1 MLTGNGLIVIIGGYL
16 EQEYGDKQKAWS
28 YTMIIVGLYAALTI
42 YNYFSTPRTEDA
54 KRRKKSLEPKVS
66 FGAVF
71 ASFFKKNKL
80 GSYWLYYYS
89 VGRIP
94 VTKLTPFLID
104 DISVGGMGL
113 TTQDV
118 GIIYGTFGL
127 LALTIGGIIGGM

>member
-1 MLTGNGLIVIIGGYL
+1 
-16 EQEYGDKQKAWS
+16 
-28 YTMIIVGLYAALTI
+28 MIIVGLLCCLNHLQLFFYT
-42 YNYFSTPRTEDA
+42 RTEDA

-118 GIIYGTFGL
+118 GIIYGFRITCINYRRNNWRNVISKTVLVNGCSL
-127 LALTIGGIIGGM
+127 

>member
-16 EQEYGDKQKAWS
+16 EQEYGDKESMVLHHDYCRSYYGCLNHLQFFLHLEQKRQNR
-28 YTMIIVGLYAALTI
+28 G
-42 YNYFSTPRTEDA
+42 E
-54 KRRKKSLEPKVS
+54 KSLEPKVS

-80 GSYWLYYYS
+80 GSYWPLLF
-89 VGRIP
+89 P
-94 VTKLTPFLID
+94 WANQLLKMLTPFLID

-118 GIIYGTFGL
+118 GIIYGTFRYL
-127 LALTIGGIIGGM
+127 P